1 MSSIERN
8 HCNILD
14 LFKEAKHRKHGFLR
28 VSAPMVRY
36 SKLEFRH
43 LLRKHFVEL
52 CFTPMIIAD
61 SFINSDK
68 ARQNEFCTSSDDNPV
83 IAQFAAKNAMEFLN
97 ASQLIYP
104 YVDGV
109 DLNCGCPQSWAI
121 SKGYGCGLLKRP
133 EKIKDIILNIRRVL
147 REDFS
152 VSVKMRLLYNE
163 GRDTTVDFAR
173 QLEKCGVSFITL
185 HGRNMWQK
193 SSEPLN
199 VTAIQDVKQ
208 SLQIPLVANGG
219 VRTWEDACNLHEQ
232 TNADGIMSARGLL
245 ANPALFNP
253 YYKNQ
258 CTTPLTCVQD
268 WLNIGAQTDSNLH
281 FMCFHHH
288 LTFMWSSNMK
298 KKPRLEFNSFT
309 RKQQI
314 YDFFKEKYHIEP
326 SVLNTKDQLKY
337 QKCTYNHFTPE
348 IALKDL
354 KAEEV
359 IWNSNSNDILR
370 IHARFCIVLEF
381 WTGSSS
387 STISYNSTFQLRSFS
402 SLSFH
407 IIVIIIFGNFKPTP
421 PYVVEY

>member
-1 MSSIERN
+1 MNSTERSR
-8 HCNILD
+8 CNILD
-14 LFKEAKHRKHGFLR
+14 LFREAKRQKHGFLR

-43 LLRKHFVEL
+43 LLRKHF
-52 CFTPMIIAD
+52 
-61 SFINSDK
+61 
-68 ARQNEFCTSSDDNPV
+68 ARQNEFRTSTDDYPV
-83 IAQFAAKNAMEFLN
+83 IAQFAAKNATEFSN

-147 REDFS
+147 KEDFS
-152 VSVKMRLLYNE
+152 VSVKMRLFYNE
-163 GRDTTVDFAR
+163 GRDSTVDFAR

-199 VTAIQDVKQ
+199 VAAIQDVKK

-219 VRTWEDACNLHEQ
+219 VRTWQEACDLHEQ
-232 TNADGIMSARGLL
+232 TNADGIMVARGLL
-245 ANPALFNP
+245 SNPALFNP
-253 YYKNQ
+253 CYKNQ
-258 CTTPLTCVQD
+258 TTTPLTCVQD
-268 WLNIGAQTDSNLH
+268 WLNIGAQTDSSLQ

-298 KKPRLEFNSFT
+298 KKPRLEFNSFS

-326 SVLNTKDQLKY
+326 SVLNPNNQLKY

-348 IALKDL
+348 LALKDL
-354 KAEEV
+354 NGGEA
-359 IWNSNSNDILR
+359 WNANS
-370 IHARFCIVLEF
+370 HGKFFKEFQKEIVEKEDHYELE
-381 WTGSSS
+381 
-387 STISYNSTFQLRSFS
+387 NSFFNE
-402 SLSFH
+402 LS
-407 IIVIIIFGNFKPTP
+407 
-421 PYVVEY
+421 

>member
-1 MSSIERN
+1 MNSTERS

-14 LFKEAKHRKHGFLR
+14 LFKEAKRQKHGFLR

-43 LLRKHFVEL
+43 LLRKNFVEL

-68 ARQNEFCTSSDDNPV
+68 ARQNEFRTSSDDHPV
-83 IAQFAAKNAMEFLN
+83 IAQFAAKNATEFSN

-147 REDFS
+147 KEDFS
-152 VSVKMRLLYNE
+152 VSVKMRLFYNE
-163 GRDTTVDFAR
+163 GLDSTVDFAR

-199 VTAIQDVKQ
+199 VAAIQDVKQ

-219 VRTWEDACNLHEQ
+219 VRTWQEACDLHEQ
-232 TNADGIMSARGLL
+232 TDADGIMVARGLL
-245 ANPALFNP
+245 SNPALFNP
-253 YYKNQ
+253 CYKNQ
-258 CTTPLTCVQD
+258 NTTPLNCVQD
-268 WLNIGAQTDSNLH
+268 WLNVGAQKDSSLQ

-298 KKPRLEFNSFT
+298 KKPRLEFNSFS

-326 SVLNTKDQLKY
+326 SVVNANNQLKY

-348 IALKDL
+348 LALKDL
-354 KAEEV
+354 NGEEA
-359 IWNSNSNDILR
+359 WNSNS
-370 IHARFCIVLEF
+370 HGKFFKEFQKKIVEKEDHYELE
-381 WTGSSS
+381 
-387 STISYNSTFQLRSFS
+387 NSFFNE
-402 SLSFH
+402 LS
-407 IIVIIIFGNFKPTP
+407 
-421 PYVVEY
+421 